1 MRVQRIPSRYECKKK
16 RVAAY
21 CRVSTR
27 DASQEE
33 SFETQLAYYTQYI
46 KGNPDWVFV
55 RIYADHGVSG
65 VSTRKRPEFL
75 EMIHDALAGK
85 IDLILVKSISRFSR
99 NLVDCQNYIAQLKDK
114 GVEVRFEREG
124 ISSFDP
130 TSGFIFSL
138 LSAVAQ
144 DESRSISENIKW
156 GYKKRFERG
165 EYCLGSN
172 RILGY
177 DKDPM
182 TKKLVPNKDAW
193 IVRLAFERFVQG
205 VTYRRCLCH
214 QSVFFGAA
222 SFRDGLYDTSYKIY
236 ADYELEH
243 RLLANNVKFVHVDSI
258 ICDYEGGGFSTKIE
272 NRKALHDEEKRV
284 LKKYASKG
292 ELIRRKVKSIM
303 TLQKLRVLMVSDK
316 SPTFIRSCYVK
327 ISNTLNR

>member
-1 MRVQRIPSRYECKKK
+1 MRVQRIPSRYEHKKK

-55 RIYADHGVSG
+55 KIYADHGVSG

-130 TSGFIFSL
+130 TSSFIFSL

-165 EYCLGSN
+165 EYSLGSN

-193 IVRLAFERFVQG
+193 IVRLAFERFIQG
-205 VTYRRCLCH
+205 ATY
-214 QSVFFGAA
+214 Q
-222 SFRDGLYDTSYKIY
+222 KI
-236 ADYELEH
+236 ADELNAKDAK
-243 RLLANNVKFVHVDSI
+243 RMRGRTPLNVSAI
-258 ICDYEGGGFSTKIE
+258 Q
-272 NRKALHDEEKRV
+272 N
-284 LKKYASKG
+284 
-292 ELIRRKVKSIM
+292 
-303 TLQKLRVLMVSDK
+303 MVSN
-316 SPTFIRSCYVK
+316 S
-327 ISNTLNR
+327 L